1 MRVGS
6 LWVPKGVGNI
16 KPRTEKAMG
25 VSWVKRLLSRNKM
38 VSSGDSVE
46 GEVKN
51 ASLRRKGE
59 RERAREKPVTRT
71 PPHSSHIKVFVCVCV
86 CVCSKKKGWGWRE
99 IDFVNFYVV
108 YSLFIWPIN

>member
-59 RERAREKPVTRT
+59 REREPERSLLHAH
-71 PPHSSHIKVFVCVCV
+71 PHTLHT
-86 CVCSKKKGWGWRE
+86 
-99 IDFVNFYVV
+99 
-108 YSLFIWPIN
+108 

>member
-1 MRVGS
+1 MAEVRVGS

-25 VSWVKRLLSRNKM
+25 VGWVKRLLSRNKM

-59 RERAREKPVTRT
+59 REREPERSLLHTRT
-71 PPHSSHIKVFVCVCV
+71 PPHSSHIKVFLCVCVCV
-86 CVCSKKKGWGWRE
+86 CVCVVKKVMGLERH
-99 IDFVNFYVV
+99 
-108 YSLFIWPIN
+108 

>member
-25 VSWVKRLLSRNKM
+25 VGWVKRLLSRNKM

-51 ASLRRKGE
+51 ASLRRKGNGSPLQHSCL
-59 RERAREKPVTRT
+59 KNPVD
-71 PPHSSHIKVFVCVCV
+71 
-86 CVCSKKKGWGWRE
+86 GGA
-99 IDFVNFYVV
+99 
-108 YSLFIWPIN
+108 